1 VSDQY
6 VTPPTP
12 MHRPGSASN
21 RELIPPSRHRSI
33 IAAPHF
39 SNVGAVSELRYLTPS
54 PPPTTKIRFGLSPR
68 NCGTSV
74 RVELHA
80 PEPVP
85 SEASI
90 GHLRKRILEAHNEY
104 MNRQTAP

>member
-1 VSDQY
+1 MFESLIRPQWPQARHWLNLFENERPPRILWSSPSDE
-6 VTPPTP
+6 VTWSSTWTHHP
-12 MHRPGSASN
+12 
-21 RELIPPSRHRSI
+21 E
-33 IAAPHF
+33 
-39 SNVGAVSELRYLTPS
+39 VE
-54 PPPTTKIRFGLSPR
+54 IRFGLSPR

-90 GHLRKRILEAHNEY
+90 GHLRKRILELIFRDLQY
-104 MNRQTAP
+104 SYGS